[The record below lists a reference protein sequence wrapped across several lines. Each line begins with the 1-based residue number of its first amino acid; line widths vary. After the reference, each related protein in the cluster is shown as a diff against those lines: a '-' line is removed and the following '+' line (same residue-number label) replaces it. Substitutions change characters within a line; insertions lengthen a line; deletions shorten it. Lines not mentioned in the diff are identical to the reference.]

1 VHISLTGGTFGML
14 HSLRMAD
21 QHDFQLLALG
31 LRRMGWVRF
40 WIQTILGVVVI
51 GVLLFNNVGS
61 SLARNS
67 ERALGLGPGLSL
79 TTLAFL
85 VLLFGLWQGWLIV
98 KTGRALDSS
107 VRPSRGETSRLIK
120 RGLIGDLLGL
130 VFASVGYQSLAGALF
145 VQASMQAPGISIGT
159 GLRSME
165 NYPITSLE
173 MLSVLSNTQVLFAH
187 VIGLIF
193 SLWLLQRIYRVN

>member
-1 VHISLTGGTFGML
+1 
-14 HSLRMAD
+14 MAD
-21 QHDFQLLALG
+21 QLDFHLLSLG
-31 LRRMGWVRF
+31 MRRMGWIRF
-40 WIQTILGVVVI
+40 WIQTILGVVVV

-79 TTLAFL
+79 TTLAFIL
-85 VLLFGLWQGWLIV
+85 LLFSLWQGWLIV
-98 KTGRALDSS
+98 KTGRALNSE
-107 VRPSRGETSRLIK
+107 VRPTRGETSRLLK
-120 RGLIGDLLGL
+120 RGLFADLIGLI
-130 VFASVGYQSLAGALF
+130 FASIGYQSLAGALF
-145 VQASMQAPGISIGT
+145 VQASMQAPGISIGA
-159 GLRSME
+159 GMRAME

-193 SLWLLQRIYRVN
+193 SLWLLQRIYRTN

>member
-1 VHISLTGGTFGML
+1 
-14 HSLRMAD
+14 MAD
-21 QHDFQLLALG
+21 QLDFQLLSSG
-31 LRRMGWVRF
+31 LRRMGWIRF
-40 WIQTILGVVVI
+40 WIQTILGVVVV

-79 TTLAFL
+79 TTLAFFF
-85 VLLFGLWQGWLIV
+85 LLYSLWQGWLIV
-98 KTGRALDSS
+98 RTGRALNTDA
-107 VRPSRGETSRLIK
+107 RPSRGETSRLLK
-120 RGLIGDLLGL
+120 RGLIADLLGL

-145 VQASMQAPGISIGT
+145 VQASMQAPGISIGA
-159 GLRSME
+159 GMRAME

-193 SLWLLQRIYRVN
+193 SLWLLQRIYRIN